1 MNAEPDPA
9 SAAAGSSAGSSPPGR
24 TRLLHPVDWA
34 EASGASGEVVRALER
49 RLARRRQRRLA
60 AGAALAVALAAL
72 AWWQPDRLRTAPA
85 TVGAAPATLVV
96 NAPIRRTLED
106 GTIAESRPGAE
117 FEVAFTP
124 AVRRVV
130 LRTGAVHF
138 AVAKNPARPFVVA
151 AGGVEVRAVG
161 TAFAVHVDPHAVN
174 VVVTE
179 GTVALERPPAAAA
192 STPAAGPPPTPLL
205 LDAGA
210 SATVGAS
217 PPALAAVPSTP
228 APPEITRLTPTE
240 IAARLAWR
248 VPTIEFSGTALA
260 AVVPV
265 INRHAN
271 AQLVIADPALGDIRL
286 SGVLR
291 ADNLETLLRLLE
303 DEHGVRAA
311 RGPDNTI
318 TLRRAP

>member
-1 MNAEPDPA
+1 MTDPA
-9 SAAAGSSAGSSPPGR
+9 STPSASGDGRGAEPAGR

-34 EASGASGEVVRALER
+34 ASAGASGEVVRALEQ
-49 RLARRRQRRLA
+49 RLARRRRRRLVVAA
-60 AGAALAVALAAL
+60 AGAAALAL
-72 AWWQPDRLRTAPA
+72 LTWWRPANRELMPPPDGTAP
-85 TVGAAPATLVV
+85 TSLVV
-96 NAPIRRTLED
+96 NAPARRTLDD
-106 GTIAESRPGAE
+106 GTIAESRLGAE
-117 FEVAFTP
+117 FEVVFT
-124 AVRRVV
+124 AQERRIV

-138 AVAKNPARPFVVA
+138 TVAKQPARPFVVA
-151 AGGVEVRAVG
+151 AGGVAVRAVG
-161 TAFAVHVDPHAVN
+161 TAFAVQVDPQTVS

-179 GTVALERPPAAAA
+179 GTVALEHPPADAVTAPQA
-192 STPAAGPPPTPLL
+192 GTAPAPLL

-210 SATVGAS
+210 SATVAGPRTS
-217 PPALAAVPSTP
+217 P
-228 APPEITRLTPTE
+228 APTAAAAPEITRLSETA

-248 VPTIEFSGTALA
+248 IPTIEFSGTPLG

-271 AQLVIADPALGDIRL
+271 ARLVIAEPALAEIRL

-291 ADNLETLLRLLE
+291 ADNLETLLRLLA
-303 DEHGVRAA
+303 DEHGVRAV

>member
-9 SAAAGSSAGSSPPGR
+9 SAADGSGAGTSPPGR
-24 TRLLHPVDWA
+24 TRLVHPVDWA
-34 EASGASGEVVRALER
+34 DASGASGDVVRALER
-49 RLARRRQRRLA
+49 RLARRRQRRFA
-60 AGAALAVALAAL
+60 AGTACAAALAAL
-72 AWWQPDRLRTAPA
+72 AWWQPHGSRTAPA
-85 TVGAAPATLVV
+85 PAGDAPATVVV
-96 NAPIRRTLED
+96 NAPARRTLDD
-106 GTIAESRPGAE
+106 GTIAELRPGTQ
-117 FEVAFTP
+117 FEVAYTP

-130 LRTGAVHF
+130 LRAGAVHF

-161 TAFAVHVDPHAVN
+161 TAFAVQVEPHAVN

-179 GTVALERPPAAAA
+179 GTVAVERPPPATAAA
-192 STPAAGPPPTPLL
+192 PAAVAPPTPLF

-228 APPEITRLTPTE
+228 AHPEITRLTE
-240 IAARLAWR
+240 AELAARLAWR
-248 VPTIEFSGTALA
+248 IPTIEFSGTPLA
-260 AVVPV
+260 TVVAA
-265 INRHAN
+265 INRHSSER
-271 AQLVIADPALGDIRL
+271 VILGDPALADIRL

-303 DEHGVRAA
+303 DEHRVRAV
-311 RGPDNTI
+311 RGANATV